1 MWAAENVERT
11 LTRYQNL
18 TKNDDWQI
26 YQNLIINISNKIAQY
41 MLSKE
46 YSELDE
52 REKDVQQRVF
62 YMTKEL
68 FEFVL
73 DPAKD
78 ARKAN
83 KIMEYNK
90 FRETTFNKKKRP
102 ANKEKKHGWR
112 NHGDRS
118 CGTDS
123 REWSTD
129 NNSRQ
134 Q

>member
-1 MWAAENVERT
+1 MIKNPINIILKKVSFDLWAAENVERT

-18 TKNDDWQI
+18 TQGEDWRI
-26 YQNLIINISNKIAQY
+26 YQNLIVNIGNKISQY
-41 MLSKE
+41 MLSKD

-68 FEFVL
+68 LEFIL

-83 KIMEYNK
+83 KIMQYNK
-90 FRETTFNKKKRP
+90 HMEATYIKGGKRP
-102 ANKEKKHGWR
+102 QERKKQNG
-112 NHGDRS
+112 
-118 CGTDS
+118 
-123 REWSTD
+123 
-129 NNSRQ
+129 
-134 Q
+134 

>member
-1 MWAAENVERT
+1 MTVKNPITRILKKVSLDMWAAENVERT

-18 TKNDDWQI
+18 VQSEDWQI
-26 YQNLIINISNKIAQY
+26 YQNLIVNISNKISQY
-41 MLSKE
+41 MLSKD

-83 KIMEYNK
+83 KVMQYNQ
-90 FRETTFNKKKRP
+90 FREATFNKKKRP
-102 ANKEKKHGWR
+102 VQKREKKHAG
-112 NHGDRS
+112 
-118 CGTDS
+118 
-123 REWSTD
+123 
-129 NNSRQ
+129 
-134 Q
+134 